1 MNAAD
6 GKKWGQL
13 SISDGG
19 QRSTKA
25 DIELERAARAL
36 FVAMCGKD
44 GKSINKNFR
53 NVACGHTN
61 PLRVVVRRFKEAKA
75 ARAPRAY
82 DHSKAVVKALDRY
95 VDALHGMRST
105 GEYPP
110 AA

>member
-1 MNAAD
+1 MSNDA
-6 GKKWGQL
+6 GKKWGGL
-13 SISDGG
+13 TVENGG
-19 QRSTKA
+19 TPSRKA
-25 DIELERAARAL
+25 DLELERAARAL

-53 NVACGHTN
+53 NVARGHTN
-61 PLRVVVRRFKEAKA
+61 PLRVVVRRFKEAKL
-75 ARAPRAY
+75 ARAPKAY

-95 VDALHGMRST
+95 VDALHGMRIT